1 MNSEFWSHLV
11 SHENTCCVNKYIFLS
26 NRKYFFDLDDN
37 SKEVEKGQDA
47 LELAQQSEASLNNL
61 LDLEDSN
68 EDEALLQWEE
78 KNKAALKASEK
89 SSGQKGGAQGNL
101 DLLGRF
107 DDKNLDQTMLSDLMA
122 SPIKDLSEESE
133 DSPSRFSAQ
142 WNKLFGQEASN
153 INDNNVPDLKLDTLG
168 QADDD
173 FGSFF
178 SAQTS
183 AALAADGASKDKNSG
198 AGGAILPS
206 QLFDLDQSLFS
217 LQSPKQGNDTAKNEF
232 KF

>member
-1 MNSEFWSHLV
+1 M
-11 SHENTCCVNKYIFLS
+11 
-26 NRKYFFDLDDN
+26 
-37 SKEVEKGQDA
+37 
-47 LELAQQSEASLNNL
+47 
-61 LDLEDSN
+61 EDSN

-89 SSGQKGGAQGNL
+89 SSGQKGGAQGNV

-107 DDKNLDQTMLSDLMA
+107 DEKDLDQTMLSDLMA

-217 LQSPKQGNDTAKNEF
+217 LQSPKQGNDTTKTNSNSR
-232 KF
+232 

>member
-11 SHENTCCVNKYIFLS
+11 SHENKCVNKYIFHS
-26 NRKYFFDLDDN
+26 NRNYFFDLDDN

-107 DDKNLDQTMLSDLMA
+107 DEKDLDQKMLSDLMA

-183 AALAADGASKDKNSG
+183 AALAADGASKDKTSG

-217 LQSPKQGNDTAKNEF
+217 LQSPKQGNDTTKTNSNSR
-232 KF
+232 

>member
-1 MNSEFWSHLV
+1 
-11 SHENTCCVNKYIFLS
+11 
-26 NRKYFFDLDDN
+26 
-37 SKEVEKGQDA
+37 
-47 LELAQQSEASLNNL
+47 
-61 LDLEDSN
+61 
-68 EDEALLQWEE
+68 
-78 KNKAALKASEK
+78 
-89 SSGQKGGAQGNL
+89 
-101 DLLGRF
+101 
-107 DDKNLDQTMLSDLMA
+107 MA

-183 AALAADGASKDKNSG
+183 AALAADGASKDKSSG
-198 AGGAILPS
+198 TGGAILPS

-217 LQSPKQGNDTAKNEF
+217 LQSPKQGNDTAMIR
-232 KF
+232 

>member
-1 MNSEFWSHLV
+1 MFLGPSTLNQLISSIWAWKSRATHTNSSKSYNFLWLCWFLGK
-11 SHENTCCVNKYIFLS
+11 NLS
-26 NRKYFFDLDDN
+26 NFVPPAWKLDN
-37 SKEVEKGQDA
+37 PYYH
-47 LELAQQSEASLNNL
+47 
-61 LDLEDSN
+61 
-68 EDEALLQWEE
+68 
-78 KNKAALKASEK
+78 
-89 SSGQKGGAQGNL
+89 
-101 DLLGRF
+101 
-107 DDKNLDQTMLSDLMA
+107 T
-122 SPIKDLSEESE
+122 EESE

-183 AALAADGASKDKNSG
+183 AGLAADGASQDKSSG

-217 LQSPKQGNDTAKNEF
+217 LQSPKQGNDTKN
-232 KF
+232 

>member
-1 MNSEFWSHLV
+1 MKKKWQRFRW
-11 SHENTCCVNKYIFLS
+11 FLTKIHFG
-26 NRKYFFDLDDN
+26 NQILALFDTSPLHQFSKFNNFLWVCWFLGKNISDFVPPTWKLDN
-37 SKEVEKGQDA
+37 PYYH
-47 LELAQQSEASLNNL
+47 
-61 LDLEDSN
+61 
-68 EDEALLQWEE
+68 
-78 KNKAALKASEK
+78 
-89 SSGQKGGAQGNL
+89 
-101 DLLGRF
+101 
-107 DDKNLDQTMLSDLMA
+107 T
-122 SPIKDLSEESE
+122 EESE

-183 AALAADGASKDKNSG
+183 AALAADGATKDKNSG

-217 LQSPKQGNDTAKNEF
+217 LQSPKQGNDTTKTNSNSR
-232 KF
+232 